1 MAHKVDENSSKKLIY
16 QSFSTSYKLDRLPA
30 TYYYCKCDYCIE
42 SFLEINNN
50 DNNNNNTTT
59 QSRLLVRRKKSFS
72 SSSLDKLTAKSNN
85 LLCFYYYNKW
95 QSELYKCKGLEK
107 QNEKLTNQI
116 NDLQTKLDHETQQQ
130 VKISLEWR
138 KTVTHLV
145 DENRRLITT
154 KLNL

>member
-1 MAHKVDENSSKKLIY
+1 MAHIDENSSKQLIY

-42 SFLEINNN
+42 SFLEL
-50 DNNNNNTTT
+50 NNNTTT
-59 QSRLLVRRKKSFS
+59 QSRLLARKKSFS

-95 QSELYKCKGLEK
+95 QSESHKCKGLEK
-107 QNEKLTNQI
+107 QNEKLANQI

-145 DENRRLITT
+145 DENRRLTTT